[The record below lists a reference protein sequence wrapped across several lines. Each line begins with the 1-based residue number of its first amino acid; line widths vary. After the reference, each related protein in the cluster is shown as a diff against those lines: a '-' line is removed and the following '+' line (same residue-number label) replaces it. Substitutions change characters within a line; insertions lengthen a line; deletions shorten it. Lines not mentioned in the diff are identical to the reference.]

1 MIRTN
6 IVKLTTIPAIAYRQ
20 KLPSGGSGVTIL
32 KYGIEQP
39 GNAAISKSSGEAI
52 PSQNTNIEI
61 YPLEAFNEAISL
73 TVGMPYKK
81 QKNVR
86 VTEEMVQEIE
96 DEKDEVI
103 NEEIE
108 EVEVIID
115 SEEYDRIVALYT
127 DKNGKLSYDL
137 LNRDFIQTA
146 HSSGQV
152 RLMLENKET
161 ADDIRFQIVKTRIR
175 NITRNPTLTD
185 EQIYIMIELLDE
197 VSPKGVFNSLNSE
210 IRKWLA
216 ESKI

>member
-32 KYGIEQP
+32 KYGVEQP
-39 GNAAISKSSGEAI
+39 GIAAISKSSGEAI

-152 RLMLENKET
+152 RLMIENKET
-161 ADDIRFQIVKTRIR
+161 ADNIRFQIVKTRIR
-175 NITRNPTLTD
+175 NITRNSTLTD
-185 EQIYIMIELLDE
+185 EQIYKMIELLDE
-197 VSPKGVFNSLNSE
+197 VSPKGVFNSLNNE

-216 ESKI
+216 GNKI